1 MTDTVASMI
10 DVASPVSS
18 GSSGPAP
25 ARPNAAL
32 LQQVRETGLASSL
45 ALFKRALEAADDALF
60 GFSEKSESAAER
72 GQYMDA
78 MRSMRLGRPA
88 IEQTFRDQ
96 LANRFQQFIR
106 DRGQAKAAGAD
117 SIESDTLS
125 LVEENDLE
133 EDLAVNGMTA
143 RGVVRHHSPLYALHQ
158 RLAAVVGAKEIDVE
172 ANPIGPPAICQ
183 ALREVVRHI
192 EADITVKLVIFKIFD
207 RHVVIDLDQV
217 YEDTNKVLADAGVLP
232 HIKFTRPPRPAS
244 EAPAP
249 RSGDAAVAEGD
260 ASADAGTAAAA
271 GTGPARGAGG
281 PVAGSIADAAGADEV
296 VAALASLLASRR
308 QGSPDQAL
316 RMAAGPAVSNQT
328 VIEALSRLQQQG
340 LAQPG
345 GDGETALSLV
355 ERVERVKHELI
366 EQLRKSG
373 IEQAEHRVSSADEDA
388 IDLVSML
395 FQFVVQDRNL
405 PAEVQA
411 VLSRL
416 QIPYVR
422 VAVKDKH
429 LFAQRDNPARQ
440 LLDTMA
446 TASVGWSKDGDR
458 DGRFLQMLEQTVQR
472 VIAEYADDLGLFRE
486 LEHEFSAFLEKQKK
500 QSEVAEQR
508 ATDAA
513 LGREKLTAARRA
525 ASEIV
530 STRIGTRE
538 LPPLARDVII
548 NPWSSFLVLTHLRQG
563 PESSE
568 WKSAVNFVDAVVWA
582 GMPKTQEKDFA
593 RLRTLLP
600 QMQAFLRHGLGMVGF
615 GEHDAQR
622 LVAGFGA
629 LFESM
634 HQREVVLDHAETIA
648 AAERSLE
655 TASQSP
661 AAGSAA
667 AAEPEVVEAPLPDDD
682 EFLQRVRNLKVGT
695 WVEFAD
701 GTANPERAKISWISP
716 FSARLLFVNRKGL
729 KVAERSVY
737 TLANEMRSGV
747 AQILEVAPVF
757 ERALNS
763 IMTRLKYEH
772 LLAGGARPAAA
783 GATSVQADMM

>member
-1 MTDTVASMI
+1 MSDTVASMV

-18 GSSGPAP
+18 GPAGPAP
-25 ARPNAAL
+25 VRPNAAL

-106 DRGQAKAAGAD
+106 DRGQAKAAGAE
-117 SIESDTLS
+117 SIESDALS

-232 HIKFTRPPRPAS
+232 HIKFTRPPRPAG
-244 EAPAP
+244 EAPAAK
-249 RSGDAAVAEGD
+249 SGAEAASEGGEQAE
-260 ASADAGTAAAA
+260 SAA
-271 GTGPARGAGG
+271 GTPREGGGGA
-281 PVAGSIADAAGADEV
+281 VAGTIADAAGADEV

-308 QGSPDQAL
+308 QSAPDHAL
-316 RMAAGPAVSNQT
+316 RMAAGPAVSNQV

-340 LAQPG
+340 LASPAG
-345 GDGETALSLV
+345 NETALSLV
-355 ERVERVKHELI
+355 ERVERVKQELI

-373 IEQAEHRVSSADEDA
+373 IEKAEHRVASADEDA

-405 PAEVQA
+405 PAEIQV

-440 LLDTMA
+440 LLDAMA

-458 DGRFLQMLEQTVQR
+458 DGRFLRMLEQTVQR

-508 ATDAA
+508 ANDAA

-530 STRIGTRE
+530 NTRVGRRE
-538 LPPLARDVII
+538 LPPLAREVII

-563 PESSE
+563 PESAE

-582 GMPKTQEKDFA
+582 SLPKTQEKDFA

-615 GEHDAQR
+615 GEQDAQR

-655 TASQSP
+655 TAAQSP
-661 AAGSAA
+661 AAGSATA
-667 AAEPEVVEAPLPDDD
+667 VEPETVEAALPDDD

-737 TLANEMRSGV
+737 ILANEMRSGV

-763 IMTRLKYEH
+763 IMNRLKYEH
-772 LLAGGARPAAA
+772 LLAGGSRPAAG
-783 GATSVQADMM
+783 GATSVKADMM